1 MRHKVSSLLAR
12 SGDLCNEEKTM
23 EDIHDKRDRIIAK
36 SKDMLRDVITAEGL
50 WDRKHGKSAFRVNGN
65 GYDVFSRHGYPAY
78 KDFNE
83 GEGIAHD
90 TLDLMEM
97 LYPEKTFLERLEM
110 LASMMGE
117 GSIYRED
124 LGAQTSSYYA
134 KEPRKNDDY
143 QYPDDEEKER
153 IRSENQSIIQ
163 SHTRWLHEGSTRAEK
178 ALLARG
184 IQPYTLP
191 SELLLRIG
199 YIENVRLFSVS
210 NPGRTYPC
218 EGVVFA
224 LDGGSY
230 RIRNTKYRLTGE
242 VVYVSGDFKAQT
254 IGKNALFIPESL
266 EQSVDPVFI
275 TEGEIDALSI
285 ISLGYKAT
293 SIPGVTSMN
302 LVSEKLKER
311 HRRGLLSPRIIIAF
325 DSDEPGK
332 NATESFQSK
341 LHDTFRITAGKL
353 SLPAGVK
360 DINNLLQS
368 DRNALEALLR
378 KASAT
383 TRKSISLKEEIE
395 YER

>member
-23 EDIHDKRDRIIAK
+23 EDIHDKRERIIEK
-36 SKDMLRDVITAEGL
+36 SKYLLRTVITAEGL

-163 SHTRWLHEGSTRAEK
+163 FHTRWLHEGSTRAEK

-191 SELLLRIG
+191 SELLAKIG
-199 YIENVRLFSVS
+199 YIEDVRLFSVS
-210 NPGRTYPC
+210 NPGKTYPC

-224 LDGGSY
+224 LDGDSY
-230 RIRNTKYRLTGE
+230 RIRNTRYRLTGE
-242 VVYVSGDFKAQT
+242 VSFDTGKFKAQT
-254 IGKNALFIPESL
+254 IGKNSLFLPENLS
-266 EQSVDPVFI
+266 QSVDPVFI

-293 SIPGVTSMN
+293 SIPGVTSTG
-302 LVSEKLKER
+302 LVIEKLKER

-341 LHDTFRITAGKL
+341 LHDTFRIRAGKID
-353 SLPAGVK
+353 LPVGVK
-360 DINNLLQS
+360 DINDLLQS
-368 DRNALEALLR
+368 DSNALGALLR

-383 TRKSISLKEEIE
+383 ARKSISIKEEIE